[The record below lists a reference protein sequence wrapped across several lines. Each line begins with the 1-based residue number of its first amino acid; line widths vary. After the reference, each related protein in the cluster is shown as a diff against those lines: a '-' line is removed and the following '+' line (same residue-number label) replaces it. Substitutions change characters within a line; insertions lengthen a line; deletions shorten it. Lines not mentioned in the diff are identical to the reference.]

1 MRPLPIQE
9 ENMEVRVKSPFT
21 MGGQRY
27 VEGDK
32 INVEPEKAKSLAYSG
47 LVVEA
52 KVMDRPTKDKM
63 VKSPVKKKSKRRK

>member
-1 MRPLPIQE
+1 
-9 ENMEVRVKSPFT
+9 MEVKVKSPFV

-32 INVEPEKAKSLAYSG
+32 INVDPEKAKSLAHSG
-47 LVVEA
+47 LVEA

-63 VKSPVKKKSKRRK
+63 IKSPVKKKSKRRKK